1 MRITLIASDE
11 STAPLY
17 RVRLLARVLARRFD
31 VQVLGYHFDPA
42 ELDPQAPRDFP
53 YAALPARPL
62 PGFLEDARKLAAMAT
77 GDVIY
82 AMKPRPTS
90 YGTALMIAR
99 QHGLPLVVD
108 VDDWEPF
115 MIPPYSR
122 HGLKNAA
129 YALPRLRQP
138 NNYLFT
144 AAFDRLIGLADGVTT
159 VSRFFMERYRQHE
172 GTRPFVLAPQYV
184 DTERFDPGRFDREA
198 LRRELGCDA
207 FTLVFAGI
215 AQPNKGVGE
224 IVQALRRLP
233 ERRWELLIVGP
244 KTPYA
249 LSLAAEDPR
258 VRLLGTQ
265 PPEETPKFLAVADA
279 VALPQRPEPASRGQ
293 MPMKLFEA
301 MAMGCPVVSTRLADI
316 PEVLEG
322 CGMVV
327 GPGDTPALAEAL
339 AALMAAPAR
348 ARELGA
354 AARRKVL
361 AAYSDERGADVLGDL
376 MIQVSESRAAGSSKR
391 RPRAGGTSC

>member
-42 ELDPQAPRDFP
+42 EIDPLAPRDFP
-53 YAALPARPL
+53 YAALPARSL
-62 PGFLEDARKLAAMAT
+62 PGFLEDARKLAAMAN

-99 QHGLPLVVD
+99 QRGLPLVVD

-122 HGLKNAA
+122 HALKNAV
-129 YALPRLRQP
+129 YALPQLAQP

-159 VSRFFMERYRQHE
+159 VSRFFMERYRRQLPD
-172 GTRPFVLAPQYV
+172 GGRPFVLAPQYV
-184 DTERFDPGRFDREA
+184 DTERFDPARFDREA
-198 LRRELGCDA
+198 LRRGLGCDA

-224 IVQALRRLP
+224 IVRALKRLP

-249 LSLAAEDPR
+249 QSLAAEDAR

-265 PPEETPKFLAVADA
+265 PPEETPRFLAVADA
-279 VALPQRPEPASRGQ
+279 VALPQRHEPASQGQ

-301 MAMGCPVVSTRLADI
+301 MAMGCAVVSTRLADI

-327 GPGDTPALAEAL
+327 GPGDTEALAEAL
-339 AALMAAPAR
+339 AALMAAPGR

-361 AAYSDERGADVLGDL
+361 AEYSYERGADVLGDL
-376 MIQVSESRAAGSSKR
+376 MLEVSEARSARSRKRHAGGSS
-391 RPRAGGTSC
+391 C